1 MNPDG
6 GPRPEDDRHPDP
18 GASDGPGDR
27 ELPGRPGHTGGH
39 PSGNRPSAGGSSG
52 GGPSDSHAPGDWHP
66 DEDQLLEVALDHAD
80 SDLRARV
87 SAHLPHCGVCRRE
100 YDEHA
105 DVIEQLLP
113 AVPRHS
119 ASPDF
124 EARVLARLRD
134 EPAVTEPEPGEV
146 TTADGD
152 RIARGWGR
160 RRALLAVAAAWLLG
174 LVLGGAVVQLL
185 DQEASPAVAAASAPL
200 MTSDG
205 DRIGQVAR
213 SDSSEGPMLVIEVAQ
228 GPPGMVYTCMVE
240 YADGSTAEIGQWSVQ
255 ADGPNRWIVADDGV
269 MAVELVGESG
279 YVWSSAHF

>member
-6 GPRPEDDRHPDP
+6 GTHPDDDRH
-18 GASDGPGDR
+18 SGPG
-27 ELPGRPGHTGGH
+27 
-39 PSGNRPSAGGSSG
+39 
-52 GGPSDSHAPGDWHP
+52 GPPGDWHP

-119 ASPDF
+119 PSPEF

-134 EPAVTEPEPGEV
+134 DPATEPEPEPGEV

-160 RRALLAVAAAWLLG
+160 RRALLAVAAAWVLG
-174 LVLGGAVVQLL
+174 LVLGGAMVQFLEQ
-185 DQEASPAVAAASAPL
+185 DAPPAVTVASAPL

-213 SDSSEGPMLVIEVAQ
+213 SDSSDGPMLVIEVAQ

-240 YADGSTAEIGQWSVQ
+240 YADGSTAEMGQWSVQ

-279 YVWSSAHF
+279 YVWSSARF